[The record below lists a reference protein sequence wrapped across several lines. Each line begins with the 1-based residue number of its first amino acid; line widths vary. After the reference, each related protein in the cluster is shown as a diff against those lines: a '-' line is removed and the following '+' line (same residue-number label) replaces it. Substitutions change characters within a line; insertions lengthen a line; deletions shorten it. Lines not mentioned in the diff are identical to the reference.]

1 MSLKTELDTEHLSQE
16 ARDGLESA
24 LEDHLSILS
33 TSYLYYL
40 KGQLDEISR
49 GLGAMVR
56 IAEGTEQKASAGG
69 VRDAVYDAV
78 RSYLA
83 ECYVKRPDYV
93 TTSSPAP
100 DELSPSSSRP

>member
-1 MSLKTELDTEHLSQE
+1 MSLKLELDTEHLSQE

-24 LEDHLSILS
+24 LEDHLSILAA
-33 TSYLYYL
+33 SYLYYL

-49 GLGAMVR
+49 GLGAMIR
-56 IAEGTEQKASAGG
+56 IAEGTEQKTGEGG
-69 VRDAVYDAV
+69 VRDGVYDAV

-93 TTSSPAP
+93 NIPERGEQ
-100 DELSPSSSRP
+100 DELQV